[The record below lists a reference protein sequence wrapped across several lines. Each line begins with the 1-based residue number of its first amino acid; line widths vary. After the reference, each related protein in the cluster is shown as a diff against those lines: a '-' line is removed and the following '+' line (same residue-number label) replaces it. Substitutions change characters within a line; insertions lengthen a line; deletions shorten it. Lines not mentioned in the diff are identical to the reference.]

1 MMWWHWRRTSRIIA
15 GMKTRA
21 FAFIV
26 SAFLIAGPAAAFAD
40 KTDVP
45 TGTEIGQR
53 LPQFTAPAIDAS
65 SGKTVE
71 FDSHKTTQPT
81 IYIFIGTHCPATAA
95 YAERLT
101 QMEKTYAPKGV
112 DIVYLYPN
120 NEDSKEAAI
129 AFHKEK
135 RFTGRLIHDQG
146 AQLARLF
153 NAHRTSE
160 LFLVN
165 KDGVIVYHGA
175 IDDSRDPGAVKQ
187 RYLATALDELLAG
200 KPITTTSSTVSA

>member
-1 MMWWHWRRTSRIIA
+1 MP
-15 GMKTRA
+15 GMKIRSLVLVVYA
-21 FAFIV
+21 FVFAC
-26 SAFLIAGPAAAFAD
+26 AAAASAD
-40 KTDVP
+40 KTDVAS
-45 TGTEIGQR
+45 GTEIGQR
-53 LPQFTAPAIDAS
+53 LPQFTAPAIDVS

-71 FDSHKTTQPT
+71 FDSHKTTRPT
-81 IYIFIGTHCPATAA
+81 IYIFVGTHCPATGA

-101 QMEKTYAPKGV
+101 ELEKTYGPKGV
-112 DIVYLYPN
+112 EVVYLYPN
-120 NEDSKEAAI
+120 NEDTKEAAA

-135 RFTGRLIHDQG
+135 KFTGRLIHDQG

-153 NAHRTSE
+153 KAQRTTE

-200 KPITTTSSTVSA
+200 KPITTASSQVSA